1 MVEKEIKTQERVIDL
16 FKNELG
22 YEYIGDLQGLDNKNI
37 REDELK
43 SWLKS
48 RGYSDKLIN
57 KALKK
62 LQDENHTSG
71 GRKLYDANE
80 VIYSLLRYGVKVI
93 EEVGENNQSV
103 WLIDWGNPLANKF
116 SIAEEVSVKTTNG
129 EFDKRPD
136 IVLYINGIAV
146 CVLEL
151 KRSSVSVSEGIRPN
165 LSR

>member
-1 MVEKEIKTQERVIDL
+1 MQENTVEKEIKTQERVIDL

-48 RGYSDKLIN
+48 RGYSDKLID

-62 LQDENHTSG
+62 LQYENHTSG

-80 VIYSLLRYGVKVI
+80 AIYSLLRYGVKLKD
-93 EEVGENNQSV
+93 G
-103 WLIDWGNPLANKF
+103 
-116 SIAEEVSVKTTNG
+116 VS
-129 EFDKRPD
+129 
-136 IVLYINGIAV
+136 
-146 CVLEL
+146 
-151 KRSSVSVSEGIRPN
+151 
-165 LSR
+165 